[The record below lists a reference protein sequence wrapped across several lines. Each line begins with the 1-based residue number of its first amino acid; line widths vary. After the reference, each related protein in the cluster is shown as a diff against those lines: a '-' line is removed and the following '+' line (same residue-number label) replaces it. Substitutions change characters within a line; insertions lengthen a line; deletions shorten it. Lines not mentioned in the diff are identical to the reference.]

1 MSVFLLNES
10 IGFPDPH
17 LAEKDGLLAAGGDVG
32 PQRLLDAYTQGIF
45 PWSSEGEPVL
55 WWCPSPR
62 MVLFPEELH
71 IGRSLA
77 KAIRRDQGKL
87 LLTMDQDFAGVM
99 QGCAETPRPGQ
110 DGTWITS
117 ELLAGMTEL
126 HRRGIVH
133 SVEAWAAGELVAGLY
148 GLALG
153 SVFCGESMFTRRPNA
168 SKIAFVALVRQLQR
182 WGFTMIDCQQE
193 TEHMRRFGGST
204 VDLDTFLEQLR
215 RGVATPW
222 RSSSWSFDAA
232 EATESAQA
240 RDAGRPGA
248 A

>member
-17 LAEKDGLLAAGGDVG
+17 LAEKDGLLAAGGDVR

-62 MVLFPEELH
+62 MVIFPEQLH

-77 KAIRRDQGKL
+77 KAIRREEGKL
-87 LLTMDQDFAGVM
+87 RLTMDQDFAGVM

-110 DGTWITS
+110 DGTWITP

-133 SVEAWAAGELVAGLY
+133 SVEVWAEEELVAGLY
-148 GLALG
+148 GLGLG
-153 SVFCGESMFTRRPNA
+153 AVFCGESMFTRRPNA

-193 TEHMRRFGGST
+193 TEHMRRFGGSKI
-204 VDLDTFLEQLR
+204 DLDTFLGQLR
-215 RGVATPW
+215 RGVAAPW
-222 RSSSWSFDAA
+222 RAGPWSF
-232 EATESAQA
+232 EAPT
-240 RDAGRPGA
+240 
-248 A
+248 